1 MLFEIIFFSLLS
13 IITAIIVLL
22 FKKRSFDL
30 NRYNINI
37 RGYKLLILA
46 AVIKITAEFLFKK
59 YTDITLL
66 RILSLNWVI
75 YFGLIYVSLLNIK
88 NPFMMLIFLGTL
100 FNFAAIAANGFKMP
114 VYVSEQLFDVEA
126 KKMFLLSGKDLVHTL
141 LTEETKLKFL
151 CDMITLHPPYPFPK
165 AISLGDVFLLAG
177 VFAFWQDLFYKSS
190 KDLKH

>member
-1 MLFEIIFFSLLS
+1 MFFEIIFFSLLS

-151 CDMITLHPPYPFPK
+151 CDIITLHPPYPFPK

>member
-1 MLFEIIFFSLLS
+1 MFFEIIFFSLLS
-13 IITAIIVLL
+13 IITAIIVIL

-151 CDMITLHPPYPFPK
+151 CDIITLHPPYPFPK

>member
-151 CDMITLHPPYPFPK
+151 CDIITLHPPYPFPK